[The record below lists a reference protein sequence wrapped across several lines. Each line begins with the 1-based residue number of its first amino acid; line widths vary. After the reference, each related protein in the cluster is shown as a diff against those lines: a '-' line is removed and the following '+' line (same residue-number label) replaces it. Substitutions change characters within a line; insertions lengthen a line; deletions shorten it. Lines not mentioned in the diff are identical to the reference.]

1 MENEKE
7 YFDNYLLKIL
17 GMPEISSHY
26 NIEWRILTDN
36 IPIKSNEMTQY
47 QVPSELV
54 TDPNSEELKKF
65 FSDMKEGNI
74 SKDFFQ

>member
-1 MENEKE
+1 
-7 YFDNYLLKIL
+7 
-17 GMPEISSHY
+17 MPEISSHD

-54 TDPNSEELKKF
+54 TDSNSEELKKF